1 MFRRVLVP
9 LDRSPLAEQALGQGV
24 AIAEAS
30 GATLDVVSVYEP
42 IVLGVP
48 QQEVLDQAG
57 WDVARQYLEG
67 IAAELASSTAVPTT
81 HATPTGKAIEC
92 ISTRAREIDADL
104 IVITSHGRTGL
115 SRMWLGSVADGLI
128 RGSQVP
134 VLLLRPT
141 NATTERPLA
150 HRLYE
155 HILIPLDG
163 STPSEGVVPAALSLA
178 KCCGARVSLLHV
190 VQLVPLV
197 SAHAVTPFAY
207 TSPVFND
214 VAIAQMKAGAQEQL
228 DAVAARIRDEGTEV
242 EVHLVVEMSA
252 AQTILEFARSHG
264 VDVIAM
270 ATHGRGASRLFVGS
284 VADKVLRGSDLALL
298 AYRPI
303 E

>member
-1 MFRRVLVP
+1 MFSRVLVP

-24 AIAEAS
+24 AIARAS

-48 QQEVLDQAG
+48 QQDSLDQAG
-57 WDVARQYLEG
+57 LDATRQYLEAV
-67 IAAELASSTAVPTT
+67 AAELSSSSTVSTT
-81 HATPTGKAIEC
+81 HATYKGNAVEC

-104 IVITSHGRTGL
+104 VVITSHGRTGL

-128 RGSQVP
+128 RHSRVP

-141 NATTERPLA
+141 DATVEHRLA

-163 STPSEGVVPAALSLA
+163 SAASEEVVPAAVSLA
-178 KCCGARVSLLHV
+178 KCGGARISLLHV

-197 SAHAVTPFAY
+197 AAHAVTPFAY

-214 VAIAQMKAGAQEQL
+214 VAIAEMKAGAQQQL
-228 DAVAARIRDEGTEV
+228 DAVAARVRDEGTEV
-242 EVHLVVEMSA
+242 DVHLVVEMSA
-252 AQTILEFARSHG
+252 PQTILEFARSHA
-264 VDVIAM
+264 VDAIAM
-270 ATHGRGASRLFVGS
+270 ATHGRGASRLLVGS
-284 VADKVLRGSDLALL
+284 VADKVLRGSDLPLL
-298 AYRPI
+298 AYRPND
-303 E
+303 